1 MASLNKV
8 ILLGNLTRDPEVRYT
23 PGGTPVATFRL
34 ATNQR
39 VRHRDEWRDSVC
51 YVDIVTFGRQAEAV
65 GEYLAMGS
73 QALVEGRLNWRQW
86 ESQDGQVRGKYDV
99 VANTVQFLSR
109 SKSPVE
115 NTAVSA
121 SQDDLPFGDSIESD
135 AMDEL
140 PF

>member
-8 ILLGNLTRDPEVRYT
+8 ILLGNLVRDPELRYT
-23 PGGTPVATFRL
+23 PSGTPVATFRL

-39 VRHRDEWRDSVC
+39 IRHRDEWKDDVC
-51 YVDIVTFGRQAEAV
+51 YVDIVTFGRQAETV
-65 GEYLAMGS
+65 GEYLSMGS

-86 ESQDGQVRGKYDV
+86 EAQDGQVRGKYDV

-109 SKSPVE
+109 ASS
-115 NTAVSA
+115 AVASQS
-121 SQDDLPFGDSIESD
+121 SQDDLPFDPNHERE
-135 AMDEL
+135 AMDDL